1 MYASVGGLLSTYSE
15 PAQMGLGELE
25 KERAPCSW
33 KENDSRAKRGIGAK
47 KM

>member
-1 MYASVGGLLSTYSE
+1 MHASVGGLVSTHSE

-33 KENDSRAKRGIGAK
+33 EENDSRAKRGIEAK